1 MIKKLQNSILIL
13 LSLILGLPSAFSQF
27 DMNTNGGT
35 YQLVTSLS
43 EIDDDGVYL
52 IGDMRSN
59 GDLLLLS
66 TKRENSKYFSYFLY
80 STGLTSIPNQVVITS
95 YVNSGISSDLLGN
108 PYEYRLLS
116 LGSINDDS
124 YCLRDVNG
132 MFVCNAYDGSSY
144 ETTLSEVVTD
154 GAKVHVQLVK
164 DNGLFRWNI
173 TNKLLGQTCKLGN
186 SYITS
191 NKTNRLGFW
200 GDSALPVYI
209 YKKISTPQKISIGS
223 TGYSTLYYGTFDVT
237 LPEGL
242 VAFTFSQ
249 DAQDNLVVSHTY
261 RAGEKIPQNTGV
273 VIKGEKGDYTLTLS
287 VPDESLPTYDNL
299 LGGYDVATAIPEDDN
314 SRFYMLSLNSS
325 KTPGSV
331 GFYWGSNDGAAFT
344 SGAHKAYLRL
354 PKGGVSSA
362 KGAFVL
368 ADMDEI
374 TGIIGIRN
382 MARENKEIIYDVMGR
397 KVHNVSRGVFI
408 QGGRKVVVH

>member
-1 MIKKLQNSILIL
+1 MIKKLAYSLFAL
-13 LSLILGLPSAFSQF
+13 LSLCLHPVFAQF
-27 DMNTNGGT
+27 EMNTNGGT
-35 YQLVTSLS
+35 YQLVTSIDK
-43 EIDDDGVYL
+43 IDDDGVYL
-52 IGDMRSN
+52 IACNRTGNTHTLYIMGSCFD
-59 GDLLLLS
+59 
-66 TKRENSKYFSYFLY
+66 ENNTILPYPLTYSY
-80 STGLTSIPNQVVITS
+80 TGENYVPETINLD
-95 YVNSGISSDLLGN
+95 YVNDGVAQQSESTCA
-108 PYEYRLLS
+108 YEYRIKKYNDGYVLQNIEEKYVSNLIDAKSSTINNNLKLS
-116 LGSINDDS
+116 STIETRCVWKLDFNNTMN
-124 YCLRDVNG
+124 RVT
-132 MFVCNAYDGSSY
+132 FVY
-144 ETTLSEVVTD
+144 TV
-154 GAKVHVQLVK
+154 
-164 DNGLFRWNI
+164 
-173 TNKLLGQTCKLGN
+173 
-186 SYITS
+186 
-191 NKTNRLGFW
+191 NKTDYALGISTSAGNNRFLCR
-200 GDSALPVYI
+200 LKENTLRPNI
-209 YKKISTPQKISIGS
+209 YKKISTTQKITIGA

-287 VPDESLPTYDNL
+287 IPDESLPTYDNL

-354 PKGGVSSA
+354 PKGSVSSA